1 MPWLMVYLAL
11 PMVIL
16 SARFLGEWF
25 ESIRWRAIFTERQW
39 LAGLLLAVLVVS
51 GGWLLGNTQNV
62 LHGQDTEVLRAFAAW
77 AGAALVVGIAL
88 WGLWAMKP
96 RPTWRVLGRMAGL
109 IGLGALVVL
118 TIHTGWQWNYINY
131 DMALEFGVYAHGGPG
146 VKEAMRQIDAIA
158 ARTTGGKAGLKIA
171 FDADASWPYFWYL
184 RDYPN
189 KTEISNSPS
198 RGDLET
204 PVLLLSS
211 NTWTAVDSVLNR
223 THTSWQ
229 GHRIWWPMEDY
240 KTFVDCPA
248 SEIDPATGATA
259 SVAAFDENGDGKIDD
274 AEKSRGQSRC
284 NAYLLRELPHNFGRL
299 ANWLVF
305 DPNRRAALMDIFLN
319 RDYTAYDQITSE
331 THKPDNWPLVDDFR
345 LYVQRDLASQVWTE
359 ATAATTPI
367 TQTQQDPY
375 AAKWKD
381 ISAVQVFGSTGSA
394 PGQFQA
400 PEGIT
405 IADDGSI
412 YVADSLNHRI
422 QKFDAQGQY
431 VAAYGGPAASDAPRQ
446 FREPW
451 DVAVAKDGTWYV
463 ADTWNH
469 RIESFK
475 PDGTFI
481 KTWGSNLD
489 SGGQAVGSEGGFYGP
504 RGIAVDNEGRVI
516 VADTGNKRI
525 QIFQSDGAFL
535 QQFGGSGLQPG
546 QLDEP
551 VGVAVDAQG
560 NIVVADTWNGR
571 IQVFDSKGTPK
582 AAWDIDGWLDK
593 NTVGKPYVAVDS
605 KGRVYV
611 ADEVGRRVLVFDQT
625 GQYLGSFG
633 QYGTDASGFS
643 QIGGIAL
650 DKQDNI
656 YVTDT
661 ALGRVL
667 KYPPFQP

>member
-1 MPWLMVYLAL
+1 
-11 PMVIL
+11 
-16 SARFLGEWF
+16 
-25 ESIRWRAIFTERQW
+25 
-39 LAGLLLAVLVVS
+39 
-51 GGWLLGNTQNV
+51 
-62 LHGQDTEVLRAFAAW
+62 
-77 AGAALVVGIAL
+77 
-88 WGLWAMKP
+88 
-96 RPTWRVLGRMAGL
+96 
-109 IGLGALVVL
+109 
-118 TIHTGWQWNYINY
+118 
-131 DMALEFGVYAHGGPG
+131 
-146 VKEAMRQIDAIA
+146 
-158 ARTTGGKAGLKIA
+158 
-171 FDADASWPYFWYL
+171 
-184 RDYPN
+184 
-189 KTEISNSPS
+189 
-198 RGDLET
+198 
-204 PVLLLSS
+204 
-211 NTWTAVDSVLNR
+211 
-223 THTSWQ
+223 
-229 GHRIWWPMEDY
+229 MEDY

-248 SEIDPATGATA
+248 SEIDPATGATV
-259 SVAAFDENGDGKIDD
+259 SVAAFDENSDGKIDD

-431 VAAYGGPAASDAPRQ
+431 VAAYGGPAASDAPGQ